1 MVREVRA
8 LITKRR
14 CTDGD
19 SLLGSRGRV
28 VASIAV
34 VVTGCDSEV
43 HASINSLVD
52 GVVECLRLATT
63 ERHVGD
69 GALVVGL
76 AGPPELLERSS
87 GLRRSLLRRPH
98 NTTDDVRH
106 SATAVATE
114 HLDSDHIR
122 GLRDTVLARRDSTG
136 TVGTV
141 TVAVLINV
149 VLGNGLAPRS
159 ATLELKVLDVDASVD
174 DVDVDAAAPVGIV
187 LVLRECTEG
196 ELSTV
201 ADTSK
206 ALITESVPSS

>member
-1 MVREVRA
+1 M
-8 LITKRR
+8 
-14 CTDGD
+14 
-19 SLLGSRGRV
+19 
-28 VASIAV
+28 
-34 VVTGCDSEV
+34 
-43 HASINSLVD
+43 
-52 GVVECLRLATT
+52 
-63 ERHVGD
+63 
-69 GALVVGL
+69 
-76 AGPPELLERSS
+76 
-87 GLRRSLLRRPH
+87 
-98 NTTDDVRH
+98 
-106 SATAVATE
+106 
-114 HLDSDHIR
+114 
-122 GLRDTVLARRDSTG
+122 
-136 TVGTV
+136 GTV